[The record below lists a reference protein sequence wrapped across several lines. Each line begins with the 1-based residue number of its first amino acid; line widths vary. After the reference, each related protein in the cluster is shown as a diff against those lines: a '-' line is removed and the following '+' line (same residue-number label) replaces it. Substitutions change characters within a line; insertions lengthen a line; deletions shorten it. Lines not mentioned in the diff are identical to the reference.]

1 MKYIVMLFCII
12 NQVHACWFYSKQHT
26 VDKIRK
32 MLETAHVQA
41 LTKDYVTSLTK
52 TLPAPVSWAINT
64 IGVETAYKDCDMN
77 MDGILTVQEM
87 SDSVTCLASC
97 SKLAIVNSVL

>member
-1 MKYIVMLFCII
+1 MKYTFILFCII
-12 NQVHACWFYSKQHT
+12 NQAQACWFYSKQRT
-26 VDKIRK
+26 VEKIKK

-64 IGVETAYKDCDMN
+64 IGVDTAYKDCDMN
-77 MDGILTVQEM
+77 MDGILTVQEI